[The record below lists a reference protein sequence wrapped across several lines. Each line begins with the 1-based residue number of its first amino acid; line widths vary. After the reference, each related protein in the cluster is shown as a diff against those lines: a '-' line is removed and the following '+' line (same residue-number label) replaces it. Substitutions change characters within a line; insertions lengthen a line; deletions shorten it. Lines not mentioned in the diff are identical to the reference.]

1 MRKRDSFFDS
11 LKFILIC
18 LVVFGH
24 IIEYSGIK
32 DILSFKV
39 YSFIYTFH
47 MPLFI
52 FISGYFS
59 KNITWDKLKK
69 SFKTLLPAY
78 FVFQIIMSTPN
89 ILKGYFNF
97 LDFLIAPQTTLWY
110 MLALL
115 YWRTLFYFVSKIK
128 FLNFP
133 IVITLSVLLSL
144 VIGFVNYPGFLAISK
159 TIPFLPYFALGYYCT
174 ENSIEKIRG
183 WNKAI
188 SIAILIVAFFLVY
201 TFTTSDFV
209 LNLYGEFSY
218 KYVFGSIA
226 KGLLWRTVSMV
237 AAIIISCAIINLATD
252 KLHKW
257 GGRTLAI
264 YLLHAPLV
272 YIVYGRFLRKF
283 EIYPDLWI
291 ALVVF
296 AIIMLLCISMIRI
309 KVFQYLVNPSLLF
322 EQKNKRE

>member
-1 MRKRDSFFDS
+1 MKKRDSFFDS

-24 IIEYSGIK
+24 ILEYNGIK
-32 DILSFKV
+32 GILSFKV

-59 KNITWDKLKK
+59 KNITWNKLKK

-78 FVFQIIMSTPN
+78 FVFQVILFIPN
-89 ILKGYFNF
+89 MLDGSFNLFNF
-97 LDFLIAPQTTLWY
+97 FTSPQSVLWY
-110 MLALL
+110 ILALL
-115 YWRTLFYFVSKIK
+115 YWRVAFYFVPKIR

-133 IVITLSVLLSL
+133 IVI
-144 VIGFVNYPGFLAISK
+144 VISILMSFLIGLVNYPVFLAIAK
-159 TIPFLPYFALGYYCT
+159 TIAFLPYFALGYYCT

-218 KYVFGSIA
+218 KYVFGSVA

-257 GGRTLAI
+257 GGRTLGI

-272 YIVYGRFLRKF
+272 YIVYGSFLRKF
-283 EIYPDLWI
+283 EIYPDLRI

-296 AIIMLLCISMIRI
+296 VIIMLLCISMIRI

-322 EQKNKRE
+322 EQKNKKE